1 MFGLSTSQWYGNG
14 EVGVE
19 ENPQVIVYRIMS
31 ITISNCQD
39 LWLGFS
45 LRSTPQHM
53 WVMGLYIVW
62 ARIECIKNDNLAN
75 QNISWVSRRR
85 VIPVRHSQK
94 PTVSILS

>member
-75 QNISWVSRRR
+75 QNISRVSRRK